1 MIPLGLTVAIIAAY
15 AGMQKKICGSG
26 TTTLVILNQEM
37 EGIMKIDKSLADFG
51 LLMDSVNKTIEKK
64 KKSKILVFLV
74 IC

>member
-1 MIPLGLTVAIIAAY
+1 MIPLGLTVAIIVAY
-15 AGMQKKICGSG
+15 AGMEKKICGSG
-26 TTTLVILNQEM
+26 TATLVILNQEM
-37 EGIMKIDKSLADFG
+37 EGIMKIDKSLADFA

>member
-1 MIPLGLTVAIIAAY
+1 
-15 AGMQKKICGSG
+15 MQKKICGSE
-26 TTTLVILNQEM
+26 TTALVILNQEM